1 MQLVW
6 FPANVSHAA
15 EAQKKIQDQGYGP
28 WPRGKGTKAAVG
40 GQREL
45 RVLRVTDDSL
55 QVSKSNASP
64 VQDDAVSD
72 GKSLVLAF
80 QRGEEGACETIYRRY
95 CPMVHAICWRVLGN
109 YHDAQEASQE
119 TFLRVFR
126 ALPRFDGNYRL
137 NSWITRIATNVC
149 VDRLRFFGKRIQ
161 GEVQVDTL
169 GQTPS
174 PAWDTDPQEI
184 MMRKL
189 EGTRVERVLSTLPP
203 LHRAVLLLR
212 DVYGLPYREIAT
224 SLDISQGQVKN
235 CLHRGRKAF
244 RGKWMAETSSWI
256 SDLFFRSKL
265 RGEWLRPTPNGS
277 MPTTV
282 KNVTASS
289 HAGDPLT
296 WFNAIAS
303 TSTAVPIEQA
313 GHVVERV
320 ATTVAAAVVSIG
332 AAGPTTPAP
341 TSWQHS
347 NLPTGSP
354 VSNSPSIEAGSI
366 RLSSGPSDLDRKTDQ
381 LMEVILSVEGPT
393 DQGEGDQ
400 LGCNSD
406 GELQVGS
413 AFESPA
419 QSDTGCAS
427 TPPEDTAPLS
437 GDAIVTDD
445 VDLGEVAQLITREE
459 LASESTGPSLVEPLP
474 DAVEEKGDAVD
485 IIADNVLAGDDPA
498 ENELTEGPLPTE
510 DVPDE
515 GWPDGSIYDEFGELM
530 DGVPSMGTDESAPLD
545 TDAAQ
550 GSDTLVMSADD
561 PPGSEATSTDAGE
574 SDTSVESGI
583 DGAMGDAAGTEEA
596 WPDAVTYTAEE
607 LTTLSDEDAT

>member
-1 MQLVW
+1 
-6 FPANVSHAA
+6 
-15 EAQKKIQDQGYGP
+15 
-28 WPRGKGTKAAVG
+28 
-40 GQREL
+40 
-45 RVLRVTDDSL
+45 VLQATDDSL
-55 QVSKSNASP
+55 QVSGSDASP
-64 VQDDAVSD
+64 VADDAALD

-80 QRGEEGACETIYRRY
+80 KRGEEGACETIYRRY
-95 CPMVHAICWRVLGN
+95 CPVVHAICWRVLGN

-126 ALPRFDGNYRL
+126 ALPRFEGNYQL

-169 GQTPS
+169 GETPS
-174 PAWDTDPQEI
+174 PVWDTDPEEI

-224 SLDISQGQVKN
+224 SLDISEGQVKN

-244 RGKWMAETSSWI
+244 RGKWTAATASWF
-256 SDLFFRSKL
+256 SDLFLRSKL
-265 RGEWLRPTPNGS
+265 RDDLLRTPNGS
-277 MPTTV
+277 LATTAR
-282 KNVTASS
+282 NVTASGN
-289 HAGDPLT
+289 AGDPLS

-303 TSTAVPIEQA
+303 ANTAVPVEQA

-332 AAGPTTPAP
+332 ATGPATPAP

-347 NLPTGSP
+347 NIPVRSP
-354 VSNSPSIEAGSI
+354 VSDSPSIEAESS
-366 RLSSGPSDLDRKTDQ
+366 RLRSGPSDLDRERDQ
-381 LMEVILSVEGPT
+381 SLKVIVSVAQPT

-400 LGCNSD
+400 VGCPSD

-419 QSDTGCAS
+419 QSETGCAS

-445 VDLGEVAQLITREE
+445 VDPGNVATLLLEE
-459 LASESTGPSLVEPLP
+459 PASESTGTSLVEQLS
-474 DAVEEKGDAVD
+474 DAVENEEDAVD
-485 IIADNVLAGDDPA
+485 IRADIVLAGDDQA
-498 ENELTEGPLPTE
+498 ENELTEGSVPSE
-510 DVPDE
+510 DDPDE
-515 GWPDGSIYDEFGELM
+515 GTTDGSIYNEVGELL
-530 DGVPSMGTDESAPLD
+530 DRVPSMGTDESAPQD

-550 GSDTLVMSADD
+550 GSDTVVISADD
-561 PPGSEATSTDAGE
+561 PPASEGLLLMRATR
-574 SDTSVESGI
+574 TSVESGI
-583 DGAMGDAAGTEEA
+583 DGAVSSVEATQEIPTEA
-596 WPDAVTYTAEE
+596 DQV
-607 LTTLSDEDAT
+607 SG